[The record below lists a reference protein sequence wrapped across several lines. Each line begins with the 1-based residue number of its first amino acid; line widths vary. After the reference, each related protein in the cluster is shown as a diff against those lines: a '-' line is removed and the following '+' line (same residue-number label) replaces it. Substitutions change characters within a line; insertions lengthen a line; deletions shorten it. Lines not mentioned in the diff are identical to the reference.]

1 MIPAFD
7 SSGNLPPG
15 VYWSVWEE
23 VSSKFGGNPWRRFL
37 LSGLREALSNLK
49 LAGCKTVYLDGSFVS
64 SKYMP
69 NDFDA
74 CWDENGVNPTVLD
87 PILLTFD
94 SGRATQKAKYMGE
107 LFPVSVTANFQGLS
121 FYEFFQTDK
130 LTGNKKGI
138 IALDLGDFN

>member
-23 VSSKFGGNPWRRFL
+23 VSTRFGTNPWRRLL
-37 LSGLREALSNLK
+37 LSGLREALANLK
-49 LAGCKTVYLDGSFVS
+49 LAGCRKVYLDGSFVT
-64 SKYMP
+64 SKELP
-69 NDFDA
+69 NDYDA

-94 SGRATQKAKYMGE
+94 SGRATQKARYMGE
-107 LFPVSVTANFQGLS
+107 LFPALVSASTDGLS
-121 FYEFFQTDK
+121 FYEFFQIDK
-130 LTGNKKGI
+130 HTGNKKGI
-138 IALDLGDFN
+138 IALDLGDLN

>member
-23 VSSKFGGNPWRRFL
+23 VSSRYGTNPWRRLL

-49 LAGCKTVYLDGSFVS
+49 LAGCRKVYLDGSFVS
-64 SKYMP
+64 SKDKP

-74 CWDENGVNPTVLD
+74 CWDENGVDPTVLD

-94 SGRATQKAKYMGE
+94 SGRATQKARYMGE
-107 LFPVSVTANFQGLS
+107 LFPASVSASTDGLS
-121 FYEFFQTDK
+121 FYEFFQTNK

-138 IALDLGDFN
+138 VALDLGDLD